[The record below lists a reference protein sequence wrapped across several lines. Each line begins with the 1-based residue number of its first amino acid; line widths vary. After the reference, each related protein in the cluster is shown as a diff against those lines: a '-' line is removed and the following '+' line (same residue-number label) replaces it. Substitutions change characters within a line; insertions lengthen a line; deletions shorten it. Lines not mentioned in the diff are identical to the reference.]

1 MIPTQQIPVTPSV
14 RLAVLLC
21 AAHIAAAGAA
31 WAVPIPVE
39 VKAIFTV
46 AVTLSLIFYLAR
58 DAALHAA
65 NAVVAL
71 EIREEGGIS
80 FQTRRGEW
88 HDCELLP
95 SSFVSH
101 HLTIVNL
108 RPHGQRRVRYV
119 ILMSDNVDARDFR
132 RLRVW
137 LRWAAQPETQR
148 G

>member
-1 MIPTQQIPVTPSV
+1 MPTQQIPVTPSV

-21 AAHIAAAGAA
+21 VVHIAAAGAV
-31 WAVPIPVE
+31 WAAPIPVA
-39 VKAIFTV
+39 VKAVFIIAITV
-46 AVTLSLIFYLAR
+46 SLVFHLLRY
-58 DAALHAA
+58 AALHAA
-65 NAVVAL
+65 GSIVAL

-80 FQTRRGEW
+80 FRTRRGEW

-137 LRWAAQPETQR
+137 LRWAGNRATQSA
-148 G
+148 